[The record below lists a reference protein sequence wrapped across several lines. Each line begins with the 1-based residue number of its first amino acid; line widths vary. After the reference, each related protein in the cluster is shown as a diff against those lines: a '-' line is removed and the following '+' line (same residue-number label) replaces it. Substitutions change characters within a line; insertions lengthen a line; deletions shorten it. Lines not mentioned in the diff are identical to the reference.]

1 MLSEAQSSPDWIAW
15 AEQTEVLAGDAGHHD
30 RERTQVRPGRTLCA
44 TYANR
49 SPSRLSAANR
59 PSWNPLARTRG

>member
-1 MLSEAQSSPDWIAW
+1 MLSEARSSPDWIAW
-15 AEQTEVLAGDAGHHD
+15 SGQTEVLAGEAGHDD

-49 SPSRLSAANR
+49 GPSQLSVANR
-59 PSWNPLARTRG
+59 TSWNPLARTGG